1 MDHRDLRYRQAIGFV
16 VDDESDTIRRTTP
29 NLTLQISESEHD
41 WADDRLA
48 RERAREDR
56 AWHNDLLA
64 SGAKCPFP
72 SQNISTHC
80 YGHSTLE
87 VQHLAGV
94 IATLE
99 PPVDKSIKTLVVC
112 GFNSR
117 ILEQTILDKFSA
129 YGVIKSIRFFAREGR
144 ALVTYTDREGAEKAT
159 QGLSKWLLINGQ
171 RLKLAWGRPQD
182 HETDQDS
189 LNQQGTVADSG
200 LLSQQQN
207 RPSAM
212 DLGAVTS
219 TQEVGGSSTSEP
231 NEASSSNIP
240 IICEYCRVVERDRA
254 WWTREMEHAC
264 NEASSSS
271 SSYERP
277 PQLPLPSEDEYR
289 TSLRRSK
296 I

>member
-16 VDDESDTIRRTTP
+16 VDDESDSIQRTTP
-29 NLTLQISESEHD
+29 NLTLQISKSEHD
-41 WADDRLA
+41 WADDR
-48 RERAREDR
+48 
-56 AWHNDLLA
+56 
-64 SGAKCPFP
+64 
-72 SQNISTHC
+72 
-80 YGHSTLE
+80 HSTLE

-99 PPVDKSIKTLVVC
+99 PPEDKSIKTLVVC

-129 YGVIKSIRFFAREGR
+129 YGVIKSIRFFARERR

-182 HETDQDS
+182 NEPDQDS

-212 DLGAVTS
+212 DLGAVIS
-219 TQEVGGSSTSEP
+219 AQEVGGSSTSETK
-231 NEASSSNIP
+231 EASSSNIP
-240 IICEYCRVVERDRA
+240 IICAWCVFNNDR
-254 WWTREMEHAC
+254 WTREMEHAC

-271 SSYERP
+271 YERP
-277 PQLPLPSEDEYR
+277 PQMPLPSEDEYR